1 MAPLVSFPRFFRP
14 WIHFLPFSSVSTSTE
29 HETFVLGKR
38 NGKLNKVIRVTATS
52 INFDPLNS
60 QNFIINVHGPGLK
73 VLEALEL
80 LQDELPAEISFHI
93 PESYHRRIIG
103 KGGASI
109 QDVMRR
115 HSAFVQLNSSEA
127 WARVGG
133 FKRNEDNVVC
143 ITPQKNG
150 TALPRLRQVRAQH
163 LVYAL
168 SAYVSCRT

>member
-1 MAPLVSFPRFFRP
+1 MTQ
-14 WIHFLPFSSVSTSTE
+14 SSI
-29 HETFVLGKR
+29 L
-38 NGKLNKVIRVTATS
+38 
-52 INFDPLNS
+52 FDPLNS
-60 QNFIINVHGPGLK
+60 QNFSINVHGPGLK

-127 WARVGG
+127 WSQIGG
-133 FKRNEDNVVC
+133 FFRKM
-143 ITPQKNG
+143 T
-150 TALPRLRQVRAQH
+150 RLTRLDQG
-163 LVYAL
+163 
-168 SAYVSCRT
+168 